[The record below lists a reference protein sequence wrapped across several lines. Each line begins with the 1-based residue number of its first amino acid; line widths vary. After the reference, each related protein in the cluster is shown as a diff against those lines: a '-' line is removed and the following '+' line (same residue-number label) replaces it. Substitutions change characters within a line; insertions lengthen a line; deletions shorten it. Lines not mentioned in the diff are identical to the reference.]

1 MRSSKKIDSCD
12 CNDLLERDPFLARG
26 SLIQA
31 DKLTGRFPGS
41 SVLPPLPRVAA
52 AVESLL

>member
-12 CNDLLERDPFLARG
+12 CNVLLERDPVLARG